1 MQKERATQ
9 IRQNWIE
16 TACTKTKIGTNKM
29 QISSRYEPLPWLH
42 GTEDGQQGAIWIHYL
57 IIKFNAAPSKCITI
71 LLSYRITFQ
80 HFRWKCAL
88 STYLLILLIDCCR
101 RFIFTEYRYRF
112 FFRCSSFSG
121 NSLNKNRTHSCS
133 TSHVCV
139 CAVYS
144 HHEKSPHSRVIE
156 TWVNCKHNFCICA
169 TSLLSMAFIRLKQVS
184 A

>member
-42 GTEDGQQGAIWIHYL
+42 GTEDGQQGAIWIHNL

-101 RFIFTEYRYRF
+101 QFILTDIDFSSDALHFQGTALIRTEHIAVLHRMFVYVLCILTMKNLLTAELLKLEWIANTIFAFVRHHCYLWH
-112 FFRCSSFSG
+112 SF
-121 NSLNKNRTHSCS
+121 
-133 TSHVCV
+133 V
-139 CAVYS
+139 
-144 HHEKSPHSRVIE
+144 
-156 TWVNCKHNFCICA
+156 
-169 TSLLSMAFIRLKQVS
+169 
-184 A
+184 